1 MDQINFKKSI
11 VYGQILYKR
20 AMEHDVS
27 GMAAQLAFFFLL
39 SLFPLLIFLFTLVP
53 FFPITDDYIIAY
65 LSEYVPEESMIF
77 IKSQLDRIMTS
88 SGTLL
93 SVGIVGTLW
102 TASNALNGITK
113 AFNVAYDIVN
123 TRKYFFTRLLS
134 MVLTIGMIFVFLLAL
149 LLPVFGKQIGIYIFS
164 YIGISEAFLNLWD
177 AIRWVLSS
185 FVLFLMFLI
194 LYRVFP
200 SIKLKRRK
208 VFPGALFAT
217 VGWVVGSFGFSY
229 YVNNFAHYSNTYGSL
244 GGIIVLMLWFYM
256 LAFVIILGGEINAMG
271 SEKDKLFLTTYF
283 WRSFQY

>member
-11 VYGQILYKR
+11 VYGQTLYKR

-53 FFPITDDYIIAY
+53 FFPITDDYILDY

-77 IKSQLDRIMTS
+77 ITSQLDRIMTS

-93 SVGIVGTLW
+93 SVGLVGTLW

-229 YVNNFAHYSNTYGSL
+229 YVNNFAHYSNTYCSL

-271 SEKDKLFLTTYF
+271 SEKD
-283 WRSFQY
+283 

>member
-1 MDQINFKKSI
+1 MDRINFKKI
-11 VYGQILYKR
+11 MVFGQILYKR

-53 FFPITDDYIIAY
+53 YLPITADYIITY
-65 LSEYVPEESMIF
+65 LSEFVPEESMLF
-77 IKSQLDRIMTS
+77 ITSQLERIMTS

-93 SVGIVGTLW
+93 SVGLIGTLW

-164 YIGISEAFLNLWD
+164 YIGISEAFLDIWD

-185 FVLFLMFLI
+185 LVLLLMFLI

-200 SIKLKRRK
+200 NLKLKRRI
-208 VFPGALFAT
+208 VLPGALFAT
-217 VGWVVGSFGFSY
+217 VGWIVGSFGFSY
-229 YVNNFAHYSNTYGSL
+229 YVNNFANYSNTYGSL
-244 GGIIVLMLWFYM
+244 GGIIILMLWFYM

-271 SEKDKLFLTTYF
+271 SKKD
-283 WRSFQY
+283 

>member
-53 FFPITDDYIIAY
+53 FFPITDDYILAY

-77 IKSQLDRIMTS
+77 ITSQLDRIMTS

-229 YVNNFAHYSNTYGSL
+229 YVNNFANYSNTYGSL

-256 LAFVIILGGEINAMG
+256 LAFVIILGGEINAMR
-271 SEKDKLFLTTYF
+271 SKKD
-283 WRSFQY
+283 

>member
-1 MDQINFKKSI
+1 MVF
-11 VYGQILYKR
+11 GQILYKR

-53 FFPITDDYIIAY
+53 YLPITADYIINY
-65 LSEYVPEESMIF
+65 LSEYVPKESMLF
-77 IKSQLDRIMTS
+77 ITSQLERIMTS

-93 SVGIVGTLW
+93 SVGLIGTLW

-164 YIGISEAFLNLWD
+164 YIGISEAFLDIWD

-185 FVLFLMFLI
+185 LVLFLMFLI

-200 SIKLKRRK
+200 NLKLKRRI
-208 VFPGALFAT
+208 VLPGALFAT
-217 VGWVVGSFGFSY
+217 VGWIVGSFGFSY
-229 YVNNFAHYSNTYGSL
+229 YVNNFANYSNTYGSL
-244 GGIIVLMLWFYM
+244 GGIIILMLWFYM

-271 SEKDKLFLTTYF
+271 SKKD
-283 WRSFQY
+283 